1 MDKVAIIVVTY
12 KRQQLLSELLDSFLK
27 LTVAPWRVVVVDNE
41 NSVETA
47 RVVENFR
54 ERLNAYSATALW
66 HDGGDAVVY
75 APQTE
80 NTGGAGGF
88 SAGVQIA
95 YEMGADWFWLMD
107 DDVVVVPDSLKRLG
121 RWMPDHG
128 VVQGSRLDYDGGPF
142 YWQYRFIE
150 PLCIYNPVATAKFD
164 ESGFKPTNTAC
175 FEGGL
180 FHRDVV
186 SKIGFPDKRFFIY
199 WDDCIYGYLASKVT
213 DSVVVSDVILKRS
226 REVKNWE
233 VTGVRQLNSSSDMTR
248 FYIMRNRGYMARYL
262 KLNGDYNP
270 VGYALGTVL
279 SFAKECIRLISV
291 DRSCF
296 KSGSKRLIAG
306 WKESR
311 RILHDASW
319 APMPAPAS
327 EREAASE

>member
-107 DDVVVVPDSLKRLG
+107 DDVVVIPDSLKRLVK
-121 RWMPDHG
+121 WMPDHG

-142 YWQYRFIE
+142 YWQYRFASTT
-150 PLCIYNPVATAKFD
+150 PLPRRSSTSPASSRQTRHALKAVCSVAT
-164 ESGFKPTNTAC
+164 S
-175 FEGGL
+175 
-180 FHRDVV
+180 
-186 SKIGFPDKRFFIY
+186 
-199 WDDCIYGYLASKVT
+199 
-213 DSVVVSDVILKRS
+213 
-226 REVKNWE
+226 
-233 VTGVRQLNSSSDMTR
+233 
-248 FYIMRNRGYMARYL
+248 
-262 KLNGDYNP
+262 
-270 VGYALGTVL
+270 
-279 SFAKECIRLISV
+279 
-291 DRSCF
+291 
-296 KSGSKRLIAG
+296 
-306 WKESR
+306 SR
-311 RILHDASW
+311 RSVFPTKGSSFTGMTVFTAISRA
-319 APMPAPAS
+319 
-327 EREAASE
+327 R